1 MIRILPRWLL
11 LSRPGQLFL
20 YHVYYRYRCPYPVIE
35 DPSAR
40 ACVEGGHC
48 GCNNAPRYAIK
59 R

>member
-20 YHVYYRYRCPYPVIE
+20 YHVYYRYYCPRPVI
-35 DPSAR
+35 DNPSAR
-40 ACVEGGHC
+40 ACVRAGKC
-48 GCNNAPRYAIK
+48 GCDNAARYD

>member
-1 MIRILPRWLL
+1 
-11 LSRPGQLFL
+11 LFL

-35 DPSAR
+35 DRSAR